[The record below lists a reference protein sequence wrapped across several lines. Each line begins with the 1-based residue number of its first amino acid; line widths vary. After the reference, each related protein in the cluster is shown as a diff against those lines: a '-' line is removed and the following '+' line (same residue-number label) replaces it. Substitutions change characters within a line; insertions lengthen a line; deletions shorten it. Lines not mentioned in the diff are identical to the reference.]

1 MASLIQKLVIV
12 LDRENEAYQDML
24 EISKEKTPVLVKGDL
39 KRLEEITDDEQVIV
53 GKIKKLE
60 KERIGIL
67 TEIANVVN
75 RDVTTLK
82 LVNIIEMLGRRPE
95 EQKPLAEVHD
105 KLIRTVGE
113 VRKVNEHNRTLVTS
127 ALEMVTFNLN
137 LIQATKAAPE
147 TANYTKFAAS
157 AGSMMGTSYK
167 GFDAS
172 Q

>member
-12 LDRENEAYQDML
+12 LDQENDAYSEML
-24 EISKEKTPVLVKGDL
+24 EVSKQKTPVLVKGDL
-39 KRLEEITDDEQVIV
+39 KQLEKITDDEQIVV

-60 KERIGIL
+60 KERTGIL

-82 LVNIIEMLGRRPE
+82 LVNIIEMLGKRPA
-95 EQKPLAEVHD
+95 EQKPLVEVHD
-105 KLIRTVGE
+105 KLTATVNE
-113 VRKVNEHNRTLVTS
+113 VRKVNEHNRALVTS

-147 TANYTKFAAS
+147 TANYNKFAACS
-157 AGSMMGTSYK
+157 GSYMGTSYK
-167 GFDAS
+167 SFDAS

>member
-12 LDRENEAYQDML
+12 LDQENEAYKEML
-24 EISKEKTPVLVKGDL
+24 GVSEQKTPVLVKGDL
-39 KRLEEITDDEQVIV
+39 KRLEEITDDEQIIV
-53 GKIKKLE
+53 GKINKLE
-60 KERIGIL
+60 KERTGIL

-82 LVNIIEMLGRRPE
+82 LVNIIEMLGKRPA
-95 EQKPLAEVHD
+95 EQKPLAEVHE
-105 KLIRTVGE
+105 KLIQTVNE
-113 VRKVNEHNRTLVTS
+113 VRRVNEHNRTLVQS

-147 TANYTKFAAS
+147 TANYNKFAAS
-157 AGSMMGTSYK
+157 AGSMYGTSYR